1 MKLEKLSSHR
11 NLDNV
16 EKESYKR
23 NWVDM
28 SDDNKSAEGYEIIKN
43 DEEKFLDV
51 DEEYDK
57 IDHIEESKEDDL
69 E

>member
-1 MKLEKLSSHR
+1 
-11 NLDNV
+11 
-16 EKESYKR
+16 
-23 NWVDM
+23 M

-43 DEEKFLDV
+43 DEEKLLDV